1 MELLGF
7 GINSWFG
14 TMNEKGL
21 FQRLLDMWKQMP
33 PDMVSGFFSFAL
45 AAVMAALRVL
55 GEEGERTLRG
65 QALEVLICGFLG
77 LAAFTACKALDAN
90 EYWAF
95 TVGIMIGH
103 FGSIRVRILAMK
115 IINREVK

>member
-1 MELLGF
+1 
-7 GINSWFG
+7 
-14 TMNEKGL
+14 
-21 FQRLLDMWKQMP
+21 MP
-33 PDMVSGFFSFAL
+33 PDMISGYFSFGL
-45 AAVMAALRVL
+45 AAMKAMLRVL

-65 QALEVLICGFLG
+65 QVLEVLICGFLG

-95 TVGIMIGH
+95 CIGIMIGH

-115 IINREVK
+115 IIDREVK